1 MMSLTVRFTR
11 ALWAFGLIL
20 ADYLIHFG
28 LAKLFVKRVKDPK
41 TGRTKRIRPTW
52 LLDRRERV
60 DERNAQRALDA
71 MLRLRGVYIKLGQVL
86 SIMGGFLPR
95 VYVKKMQILQDK
107 VPAHPFHEVEA
118 VFKRELGKLPSECFR
133 SIEREPIAAAS
144 LGQVHVAYLHDDS
157 KVAVKILYPGI
168 RDIIRVDMAI
178 VRLSMHVYKWFVPI
192 DSIENAFTALADLL
206 RRETDYVHEAGCMER
221 MAKNFEGDHDILFPE
236 VVREFSTSDVLTMT
250 FMEGVKITNFDALA
264 EMGID
269 RKAVATRLVQSFY
282 KQLFVHRFFHADPHP
297 GNFLVQKGEDGKL
310 RIVVLDFG
318 AICEA
323 RDHLIEGLIDV
334 VQGLFA
340 GDSDKLLE
348 GFSRMGF
355 AAPGADRPM
364 LQQLTRTYFSKLM
377 KFKDRS
383 PGAFMQAD
391 KRELAKEFGN
401 PDVDLDDLR
410 ELMKSVHYPETWFYI
425 ERATVLLFWL
435 SATIDP
441 FVDTVQVGFPYI
453 MPLLMERNR
462 KAAEERAKAAQKV
475 ANPSKPPPSPDA
487 SADDM
492 PGTPHP
498 VAG

>member
-20 ADYLIHFG
+20 SDYLIQIG
-28 LAKLFVKRVKDPK
+28 LAKVFVKRVKDPK

-52 LLDRRERV
+52 LLERRERV

-71 MLRLRGVYIKLGQVL
+71 MLSLRGVYIKLGQVL

-144 LGQVHVAYLHDDS
+144 LGQVHVAYLHDGS

-178 VRLSMHVYKWFVPI
+178 VRMSMFVYKWFVPI
-192 DSIENAFTALADLL
+192 DSLENAFYALSDLL

-221 MAKNFEGDHDILFPE
+221 MAQNFADDKDILFPA

-250 FMEGVKITNFDALA
+250 FMEGVKITNFEALA
-264 EMGID
+264 ELGID
-269 RKAVATRLVQSFY
+269 RKAVATRLTQSFY

-297 GNFLVQKGEDGKL
+297 GNFLVQKGEDGKP
-310 RIVVLDFG
+310 RIVILDFG

-323 RDHLIEGLIDV
+323 HDHLIEGLMDV
-334 VQGLFA
+334 VQGLFT
-340 GDSDKLLE
+340 GESDKLLD
-348 GFSRMGF
+348 GFKRMGF
-355 AAPGADRPM
+355 AAPGADKPM
-364 LQQLTRTYFSKLM
+364 LQKLVKTYFSKLM

-391 KRELAKEFGN
+391 KQQLAQEFGN

-410 ELMKSVHYPETWFYI
+410 DLMKSVHYPETWFYI
-425 ERATVLLFWL
+425 ERASVLLFWL

-462 KAAEERAKAAQKV
+462 KAAEQRAREAAAPK
-475 ANPSKPPPSPDA
+475 PSKPPPAPDA
-487 SADDM
+487 SADDL

-498 VAG
+498 LAT